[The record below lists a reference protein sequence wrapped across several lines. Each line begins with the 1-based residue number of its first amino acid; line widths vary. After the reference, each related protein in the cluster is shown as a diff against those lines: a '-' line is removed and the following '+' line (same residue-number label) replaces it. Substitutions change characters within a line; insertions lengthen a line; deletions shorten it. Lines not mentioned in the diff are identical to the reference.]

1 MDSLFSEYENSL
13 IGAQKEIGIYNFYGA
28 EPGGANQQRAL
39 LCIRYALEKVLG
51 WDVETSIKK
60 FDAYIIRIMKLERIV
75 DFIVYP
81 DEVEPRNPRY
91 ILSLLYPERI
101 HLNYQKLVLEV
112 MQGVLEGKRQ
122 FPREYFVG
130 PDGFSRYCL
139 CLQYLIMN
147 YHPVSSID
155 ELYQFLLSPEGNKFL
170 LENRLRIPADQLK
183 IDILSCIHEITL
195 DEPSS
200 ELYYCFYAFQKEY
213 KKTH

>member
-13 IGAQKEIGIYNFYGA
+13 IGTQKEIGIYNFYGA

-51 WDVETSIKK
+51 WDVETAIKK

-139 CLQYLIMN
+139 CLQYLISH

-155 ELYQFLLSPEGNKFL
+155 ELYQFLLSPEGNRFL

-195 DEPSS
+195 DEPDC
-200 ELYYCFYAFQKEY
+200 EIYYCFYAFQKEY
-213 KKTH
+213 KKK